1 MVIAA
6 ARLNLHLP
14 QSHSLKDKRRI
25 VKSMIAR
32 LQNEFSVTAAE
43 VEEQDLWQVAILGIA
58 YVSSDASHANSV
70 ISKAVHY
77 IETGH
82 WDSWL
87 SDYELEILHVF

>member
-1 MVIAA
+1 MIIAA

-14 QSHSLKDKRRI
+14 QSQSLKDKRRI

-43 VEEQDLWQVAILGIA
+43 IEEQDLWQVAILGIA

-82 WDSWL
+82 WDAWL
-87 SDYELEILHVF
+87 SNYELEILHVF